1 MVNPQSDNGQDRPE
15 YTRQMWIGLACIFL
29 LIVVPP
35 MCGDVQMLVSLTKRK
50 LTESKKGV
58 DKIELMIYNT
68 IVLLQYNNRMD
79 TTMNFYIDPASGVP
93 FYRQIIDQIKYAI
106 ARSELRQGDQLPTV
120 RQLAVD
126 LAINPN
132 TVGKAYSQL
141 EILGILQTQQGSGTF
156 ISPQKVEVSEL
167 ERQGKLDTLCR
178 EFISS
183 AASYG
188 FTLNELIEALHD
200 RKENS

>member
-1 MVNPQSDNGQDRPE
+1 M
-15 YTRQMWIGLACIFL
+15 
-29 LIVVPP
+29 
-35 MCGDVQMLVSLTKRK
+35 K
-50 LTESKKGV
+50 
-58 DKIELMIYNT
+58 
-68 IVLLQYNNRMD
+68 
-79 TTMNFYIDPASGVP
+79 FYIDPASGVP

-106 ARSELRQGDQLPTV
+106 ARGELRPGDQLPTV

-156 ISPQKVEVSEL
+156 ISPQKVEVSDL
-167 ERQGKLDTLCR
+167 ERQEKLDSLCR
-178 EFISS
+178 DFITS

-188 FTLNELIEALHD
+188 FTLNELIEALRD

>member
-1 MVNPQSDNGQDRPE
+1 M
-15 YTRQMWIGLACIFL
+15 
-29 LIVVPP
+29 
-35 MCGDVQMLVSLTKRK
+35 K
-50 LTESKKGV
+50 
-58 DKIELMIYNT
+58 
-68 IVLLQYNNRMD
+68 
-79 TTMNFYIDPASGVP
+79 FYIDPASGVP

-106 ARSELRQGDQLPTV
+106 ARGELRPGDQLPTV

-132 TVGKAYSQL
+132 TVSKAYSQL

-167 ERQGKLDTLCR
+167 ERQEKLDTLCR

-188 FTLNELIEALHD
+188 FTLNELIEALRE

>member
-1 MVNPQSDNGQDRPE
+1 MK
-15 YTRQMWIGLACIFL
+15 FH
-29 LIVVPP
+29 
-35 MCGDVQMLVSLTKRK
+35 
-50 LTESKKGV
+50 
-58 DKIELMIYNT
+58 
-68 IVLLQYNNRMD
+68 
-79 TTMNFYIDPASGVP
+79 IDPASGVP

-106 ARSELRQGDQLPTV
+106 ARGDLKSGDQLPTV

-132 TVGKAYSQL
+132 TVSKAYSQL
-141 EILGILQTQQGSGTF
+141 EVLGILETQQGSGTY
-156 ISPQKVEVSEL
+156 ISNQKVEVPEL
-167 ERQGKLDTLCR
+167 ERQEKLDTLCR

-188 FTLNELIEALHD
+188 FTIKELFEALRD

>member
-1 MVNPQSDNGQDRPE
+1 MD
-15 YTRQMWIGLACIFL
+15 
-29 LIVVPP
+29 
-35 MCGDVQMLVSLTKRK
+35 
-50 LTESKKGV
+50 
-58 DKIELMIYNT
+58 IEMK
-68 IVLLQYNNRMD
+68 
-79 TTMNFYIDPASGVP
+79 FSIDPASGVP

-106 ARSELRQGDQLPTV
+106 ASSGLKPGDQLPTV

-132 TVGKAYSQL
+132 TVSKAYSQL

-156 ISPQKVEVSEL
+156 ISPQKVKVPEL
-167 ERQGKLDTLCR
+167 ERQEKLDALCR

-188 FTLNELIEALHD
+188 FTLNELIEALRD